1 MTTALPRASAT
12 SGVTEYLRLVG
23 QTVTAAVLRRIPQTS
38 DTDYLYPLMRDYPSR
53 GGKGFRP
60 ALLLLGCE
68 LFDGNPEDGLTAAVA
83 LELFHQ
89 FALVHDDIED
99 SSHTRRGQPALH
111 RIHGIPLALNAGD
124 AMHGLVHVTLLD
136 NHETLGPKLALRVH
150 RHLSAVMDRTFE
162 GQALDIGWV
171 AQNRFPTRE
180 EYHAMIVRKTGW
192 YSGRGPCQC
201 GALIA
206 GASAS
211 ELEVIGSFGEA
222 LGMGFQIRDDLLN
235 LTADSEHQSPS
246 AGAGGYGKE
255 RGGDFAEGKR
265 TLIVIEMLERLSSSD
280 TERVRNTLLAEPEQT
295 RPEDIA
301 WCIEKAEDSGALD
314 AVRQICREHAETA
327 RCALETLPDVP
338 ARKQLAELTDYL
350 ALDRQS

>member
-1 MTTALPRASAT
+1 MTTTLPRASAT
-12 SGVTEYLRLVG
+12 AGVTEYLKLVG
-23 QTVTAAVLRRIPQTS
+23 KAVTAEVLRRIPNGS
-38 DTDYLYPLMRDYPSR
+38 DADYLYPLMRDYPSR

-68 LFDGNPEDGLTAAVA
+68 LFGGNPEDGLNSAVA

-124 AMHGLVHVTLLD
+124 AMHGLVHSTLLD
-136 NHETLGPKLALRVH
+136 NHETLGPELALRVH

-206 GASAS
+206 GASA
-211 ELEVIGSFGEA
+211 EDLETIGNFGEA

-235 LTADSEHQSPS
+235 LTADSEHQSPT

-265 TLIVIEMLERLSSSD
+265 TLIVIELLERLPESEA
-280 TERVRNTLLAEPEQT
+280 ERVRNTLLAEPEQT
-295 RPEDIA
+295 RAEDIA
-301 WCIEKAEDSGALD
+301 WCIEKAEASGAMD
-314 AVRQICREHAETA
+314 AVRTICQQHAQTA
-327 RCALETLPDVP
+327 RRTLDALPDTP
-338 ARKQLAELTDYL
+338 ARQQLSELTDYL
-350 ALDRQS
+350 ALERQS

>member
-1 MTTALPRASAT
+1 MTTALPRAFET
-12 SGVTEYLRLVG
+12 FGVTEYLKLVG
-23 QTVTAAVLRRIPQTS
+23 EAVTVEVLRRIPEGS

-68 LFDGNPEDGLTAAVA
+68 LFGGNPEDGLTSAVA

-99 SSHTRRGQPALH
+99 SSHTPRGQPALH

-124 AMHGLVHVTLLD
+124 ALHGLVHSTLLD
-136 NHETLGPKLALRVH
+136 NHETLGTELALRVH
-150 RHLSAVMDRTFE
+150 RHLSAVMDRTFQ

-206 GASAS
+206 GASES
-211 ELEVIGSFGEA
+211 DLEVIGRFGEA

-235 LTADSEHQSPS
+235 LTADSEHQSPT
-246 AGAGGYGKE
+246 AGAGGYGKK

-265 TLIVIEMLERLSSSD
+265 TLIVIELLERLPSSD

-301 WCIEKAEDSGALD
+301 WCIKKAEESGSLD
-314 AVRQICREHAETA
+314 AVRKLCRQHAENA
-327 RCALETLPDVP
+327 RSALEALPDVP

>member
-1 MTTALPRASAT
+1 MTIALPRASAT

-150 RHLSAVMDRTFE
+150 RHLSTVMERTFE

-171 AQNRFPTRE
+171 AQNHFPTRE

-206 GASAS
+206 GASTL
-211 ELEVIGSFGEA
+211 ELEGIGSFGEA

-235 LTADSEHQSPS
+235 LTADSEHQSPTS
-246 AGAGGYGKE
+246 GAGGYGKE

-301 WCIEKAEDSGALD
+301 WCIEKAEESGALD
-314 AVRQICREHAETA
+314 AVRKLCRKHAKNA
-327 RCALETLPDVP
+327 RRALKALPDAP
-338 ARKQLAELTDYL
+338 ARKQLAELSDYL

>member
-1 MTTALPRASAT
+1 
-12 SGVTEYLRLVG
+12 
-23 QTVTAAVLRRIPQTS
+23 
-38 DTDYLYPLMRDYPSR
+38 
-53 GGKGFRP
+53 
-60 ALLLLGCE
+60 
-68 LFDGNPEDGLTAAVA
+68 
-83 LELFHQ
+83 
-89 FALVHDDIED
+89 
-99 SSHTRRGQPALH
+99 
-111 RIHGIPLALNAGD
+111 
-124 AMHGLVHVTLLD
+124 
-136 NHETLGPKLALRVH
+136 
-150 RHLSAVMDRTFE
+150 
-162 GQALDIGWV
+162 
-171 AQNRFPTRE
+171 
-180 EYHAMIVRKTGW
+180 MIVRKTGW

-246 AGAGGYGKE
+246 AGVGRYGKE

-301 WCIEKAEDSGALD
+301 WCIEKAEESGALD
-314 AVRQICREHAETA
+314 AVRKLCRKHAKNA
-327 RCALETLPDVP
+327 RRALKALPDAP
-338 ARKQLAELTDYL
+338 ARKQLAELSDYL